1 MKFLFPVAGL
11 LVATSAFAADGFTL
25 KSGFDYTSGKYGG
38 STSTDI
44 TAIPLT
50 GTYESGNWLF
60 KASVPQLR
68 VAGSSNVIPGVG
80 STGGVVSR
88 RVAEGMGDLTTS
100 ATYSVFSKAVPNAG
114 LDLTGKVKWGTASAS
129 AGLGTGQNDVWLLV
143 DPYRKFGRLTV
154 FGGVGYG
161 MLGSTDALPL
171 KNVTSANLGASWQ
184 LSPQGSLGLIADHR
198 TRSLATGYAQREL
211 TAFYSRKLADKLKLQ
226 AYAVKGY
233 SNGSPDWG
241 GGVVLARGF

>member
-1 MKFLFPVAGL
+1 MKFLFSVAGL
-11 LVATSAFAADGFTL
+11 LAATSAVAADGFSF

-44 TAIPLT
+44 TAIPLI

-68 VAGSSNVIPGVG
+68 VAGASNIIPGVG
-80 STGGVVSR
+80 NTGGSGSR
-88 RVAEGMGDLTTS
+88 RVTEGMGDLTTS

-114 LDLTGKVKWGTASAS
+114 IDLTGKVKWGTASAT

-143 DPYRKFGRLTV
+143 DPYRKSGRLTV
-154 FGGVGYG
+154 FGGLGYG

-171 KNVTSANLGASWQ
+171 KNVVSTHLGLSWQ
-184 LSPQGSLGLIADHR
+184 LSPQASAGLIADHR

-226 AYAVKGY
+226 AYAVKGF